1 MKSPAGFSV
10 VKNASMFNP
19 HNLRNEKVAVVPRRL
34 NLLLTYLEKQKIL
47 SMAQCDKITEQFLE
61 FIDYDLKVNIVK
73 FGNF

>member
-1 MKSPAGFSV
+1 
-10 VKNASMFNP
+10 MFNP